1 MIGAINGFNANA
13 NFDFSGAHGQNLKAR
28 EEKEA
33 ANQASNLSLAQPNL
47 TAQVDYDALDP
58 DKLDRDQLKIWA
70 DKVDPRKLNG
80 KNLSKWLGVKMGFE
94 KVVDDW
100 RKELGLKP
108 GEPVAARRIFSLS
121 GYTRDDKIS
130 IWGKMNGL
138 DPSTDK
144 EKAAELKSFV
154 DSTRALCAHIG
165 DPSDIFRQDAFSVDE
180 FLSKFNVDLGGFGP
194 GLGMRSG
201 SGLIMDAKASKLLDL
216 DMSEEEFKDKWLDYA
231 ANKILGEYANVK
243 ISLKDGALNFDQT
256 PAKERITLLGRDMED
271 RVSYADEASKKEFF
285 KFLKDAFKNG
295 ESIGDVLQKI
305 ALKKGDFDETAKEEA
320 QIDAAKEKK
329 FKPIQA
335 TSKSQTYVYK
345 DIKREFFEKFLK
357 AEREKGTDVTKLLEA
372 LNKIRKLDINV

>member
-1 MIGAINGFNANA
+1 MISGVNGFNANV
-13 NFDFSGAHGQNLKAR
+13 NYDFSSAHGQNLKMH

-33 ANQASNLSLAQPNL
+33 ANQALNLTIAQPNL
-47 TAQVDYDALDP
+47 TAHIDYDALDP

-70 DKVDPRKLNG
+70 DNVDPDKLNG
-80 KNLSKWLGVKMGFE
+80 KILSKWLGVKMGFE
-94 KVVDDW
+94 KVVNDW
-100 RKELGLKP
+100 HKELGLKP
-108 GEPVAARRIFSLS
+108 GKPVAARRIFSLS

-130 IWGKMNGL
+130 VWGKINGL
-138 DPSTDK
+138 DPSIDK
-144 EKAAELKSFV
+144 EKAAELKSFI
-154 DSTRALCAHIG
+154 DSTRALRVHAG
-165 DPSDIFRQDAFSVDE
+165 DPSDIFRQDVFSVDE
-180 FLSKFNVDLGGFGP
+180 FLSKFNVDLGGFGS

-201 SGLIMDAKASKLLDL
+201 SGLIMDAKASKLLDS
-216 DMSEEEFKDKWLDYA
+216 DMSEEEFKDKWLEYA

-256 PAKERITLLGRDMED
+256 PAKERITLLGQEIED

-285 KFLKDAFKNG
+285 KFLKDVFKNG

-320 QIDAAKEKK
+320 QADAAKEKK

-345 DIKREFFEKFLK
+345 DIKREFFEKIIK
-357 AEREKGTDVTKLLEA
+357 AEQEKGTDVTKLLEA